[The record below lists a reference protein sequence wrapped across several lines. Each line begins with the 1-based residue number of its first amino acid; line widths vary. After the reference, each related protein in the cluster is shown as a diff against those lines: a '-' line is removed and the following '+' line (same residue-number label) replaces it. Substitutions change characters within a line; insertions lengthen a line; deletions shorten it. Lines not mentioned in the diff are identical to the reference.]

1 MADVAGKSGV
11 DSIQIKSGRCLMIKS
26 VLVPGAGGMTYPAVP
41 GKTRLDMVG
50 AFRAGKVFLV
60 AGDAFRPLIA
70 EISSRMARGAFLRS
84 VSSS

>member
-1 MADVAGKSGV
+1 MADVAGKRGV
-11 DSIQIKSGRCLMIKS
+11 DSIQIKSGCCLMIKG
-26 VLVPGAGGMTYPAVP
+26 VLEPGAGVMTYPAVP

-50 AFRAGKVFLV
+50 AFGAGKVFLV
-60 AGDAFRPLIA
+60 ASDAFGPLIV